1 MSKIKNV
8 LICGCSYSAP
18 NTQSGW
24 KKENLH
30 NVWTNILAKNTDW
43 QIDNFAVG
51 GCTNYEISMRA
62 IENITKKSYDL
73 CIIQWTSLHRLWV
86 YEAENNIDNPT
97 QILPNPRGWNVD
109 SGPDNNSSNAKELHK
124 LYISNY
130 LNTYVAL
137 KHWFYYH
144 QILQNLL
151 PNIIFINGINHLVS
165 DLEMLVEQP
174 WNHLPINKLNIPST
188 IKHILNF
195 DNNPDDYLKEKLNTL
210 IMAYKSIDQ
219 TKTIGYNKSKLIYGM
234 PDSILYDKADD
245 GMHPGKY
252 VNQYIAEKVL
262 EKVEKLHA

>member
-1 MSKIKNV
+1 MSKIKKV
-8 LICGCSYSAP
+8 LIVGCSYSAS

-24 KKENLH
+24 NKENVH
-30 NVWTNILAKNTDW
+30 NVWTNILAKNTNW
-43 QIDNFAVG
+43 QIDNFAHG
-51 GCTNYEISMRA
+51 GCTNHEISMRA

-97 QILPNPRGWNVD
+97 QILPNPGGWNVN

-124 LYISNY
+124 LYVSNY
-130 LNTYVAL
+130 LNTFVAL

-144 QILQNLL
+144 QMLQNLL
-151 PNIIFINGINHLVS
+151 PNSIFINASNRLVS
-165 DLEMLVEQP
+165 SIETLVEQA
-174 WNHLPINKLNIPST
+174 WNHLAINKLNIPSE

-234 PDSILYDKADD
+234 PDNIIHDKADD
-245 GMHPGKY
+245 GLHPGKH
-252 VNQYIAEKVL
+252 VNQYVAEKVL
-262 EKVEKLHA
+262 EKVKKLYK